1 VSTADIGISVTV
13 NGRSET
19 YPAGATVAAVVAQVC
34 RSANGVAVAV
44 GDAVVPRTAWD
55 GWTLRDGDEVEILT
69 AVQGG

>member
-1 VSTADIGISVTV
+1 VSADGAGISVIV
-13 NGRSET
+13 NGQSES
-19 YPAGATVAAVVAQVC
+19 YPPESTVAAVVARTC

-44 GDAVVPRTAWD
+44 GDAVVPRAEWD